1 MEAAMLRSSRAR
13 TASPGKDGQVRPA
26 LLGHL
31 EDCWDEPVSVAS
43 EIVPGAPPLSDLER
57 LQGAW
62 VCVSERRQAEFLI
75 CGNRFTVHFTHG
87 DIYMGTFELDGAV
100 QPRTMIVRIEEGQRQ
115 HKGQTAFCIYEFD
128 GEHLRWCTAGP
139 GNSERLA
146 GFPTD
151 QDSQYLHL
159 VFRRDRERPS
169 E

>member
-13 TASPGKDGQVRPA
+13 TNSAGKDGQARPA

-31 EDCWDEPVSVAS
+31 EDCWDEPAVAVAP
-43 EIVPGAPPLSDLER
+43 EVPPAPLNDLEK

-75 CGNRFTVHFTHG
+75 CGNRFTVHFARG
-87 DIYMGTFELDGAV
+87 DIYMGTFELDAAV

-115 HKGQTAFCIYEFD
+115 HKGQTAYCIYEFD
-128 GEHLRWCTAGP
+128 GEHLRWCTTGP
-139 GNSERLA
+139 GNEERLT
-146 GFPTD
+146 GFPMD
-151 QDSQYLHL
+151 QDSRFLHL
-159 VFRRDRERPS
+159 VFRRDRERAA